1 MLENNKIVVL
11 CKGLSE
17 ISDKQEMYIK
27 TLESAGYTCE
37 YLQTLQF
44 EFVNISELRACL
56 STAEKYSGLILTS
69 PRTVEAI
76 SLVVKKDVNIL
87 YSWQQ
92 IPVYCIGLAT
102 DSLARNQLN
111 LQHCIGS
118 ESGNSKQLAERIIL
132 DIKKDSKP
140 LLYPC
145 SDIARETIACI
156 LNDNGVTIQKIVV
169 YKTLAS
175 ELLEQDLSKI
185 LKKSPSIFVFFSPSI
200 VEHITTQFKRNS
212 YDIKNIKA
220 VAIGPVTKH
229 ALINSGFN
237 VYTTADKPEPEALLR
252 AITTAERL
260 ENLTES
266 TLC

>member
-1 MLENNKIVVL
+1 M
-11 CKGLSE
+11 SE
-17 ISDKQEMYIK
+17 MSDKQETYIK

-37 YLQTLQF
+37 CLQTLQF
-44 EFVNISELRACL
+44 EFVNISELQACL
-56 STAEKYSGLILTS
+56 STVDKYSGLILTS

-76 SLVVKKDVNIL
+76 SLAVKNDANIL
-87 YSWQQ
+87 YHWQQ
-92 IPVYCIGLAT
+92 IPTYCIGPAT

-118 ESGNSKQLAERIIL
+118 QSGNAKQLAERIIL
-132 DIKKDSKP
+132 DQKKNSKP

-145 SDIARETIACI
+145 SEIARETIPYI

-185 LKKSPSIFVFFSPSI
+185 LKKSPSIFVFFSPST
-200 VEHITTQFKRNS
+200 VEHITTQLKGNS
-212 YDIKNIKA
+212 YNIKNVRA
-220 VAIGPVTKH
+220 VAIGPVTKQ

-237 VYTTADKPEPEALLR
+237 VYTTADKPEPEALMH
-252 AITTAERL
+252 AITTAECM

-266 TLC
+266 I

>member
-1 MLENNKIVVL
+1 
-11 CKGLSE
+11 
-17 ISDKQEMYIK
+17 MYIK

-56 STAEKYSGLILTS
+56 STADKYSGLILTS

-92 IPVYCIGLAT
+92 IPVYCIGPTT

-118 ESGNSKQLAERIIL
+118 ES
-132 DIKKDSKP
+132 
-140 LLYPC
+140 
-145 SDIARETIACI
+145 
-156 LNDNGVTIQKIVV
+156 
-169 YKTLAS
+169 
-175 ELLEQDLSKI
+175 
-185 LKKSPSIFVFFSPSI
+185 
-200 VEHITTQFKRNS
+200 
-212 YDIKNIKA
+212 
-220 VAIGPVTKH
+220 
-229 ALINSGFN
+229 
-237 VYTTADKPEPEALLR
+237 DKPEPEALMR
-252 AITTAERL
+252 AITTAECL

-266 TLC
+266 T